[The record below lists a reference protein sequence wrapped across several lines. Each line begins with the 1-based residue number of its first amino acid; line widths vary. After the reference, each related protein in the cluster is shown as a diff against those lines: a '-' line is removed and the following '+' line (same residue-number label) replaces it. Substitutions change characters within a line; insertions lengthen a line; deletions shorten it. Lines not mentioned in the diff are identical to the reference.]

1 LYHNIVLMTQNT
13 RYLISLVEKCREE
26 NDIGQRIAI
35 LEFINCLL
43 PIETKL
49 RIPSLITNSCVDN
62 ILSAFEVSLSPP
74 IYNQL

>member
-1 LYHNIVLMTQNT
+1 MTQNT

-26 NDIGQRIAI
+26 DDIGQRIAI

-49 RIPSLITNSCVDN
+49 RIPSLITNSGVDN
-62 ILSAFEVSLSPP
+62 ILSALEVRLSPP
-74 IYNQL
+74 IYNQF

>member
-1 LYHNIVLMTQNT
+1 MSQNT

-35 LEFINCLL
+35 LESLNCLL
-43 PIETKL
+43 PVETKL
-49 RIPSLITNSCVDN
+49 RIPSLITNSCIDN
-62 ILSAFEVSLSPP
+62 LLSTIEVRLSPP

>member
-1 LYHNIVLMTQNT
+1 MSQNM

-35 LEFINCLL
+35 LESLNCLL
-43 PIETKL
+43 PVETKL
-49 RIPSLITNSCVDN
+49 RIPSLITKSCIDN
-62 ILSAFEVSLSPP
+62 ILSTIEVRLSPP

>member
-1 LYHNIVLMTQNT
+1 MTQNT

-35 LEFINCLL
+35 LESLNCLL
-43 PIETKL
+43 PVETKL
-49 RIPSLITNSCVDN
+49 RIPSLITNSCIDN
-62 ILSAFEVSLSPP
+62 ILSTIEVRLSPP

>member
-1 LYHNIVLMTQNT
+1 MSQNT

-35 LEFINCLL
+35 LESLNCLL
-43 PIETKL
+43 PVETKL
-49 RIPSLITNSCVDN
+49 RIPSLITNSCIDN
-62 ILSAFEVSLSPP
+62 ILSTIEVRLSPP